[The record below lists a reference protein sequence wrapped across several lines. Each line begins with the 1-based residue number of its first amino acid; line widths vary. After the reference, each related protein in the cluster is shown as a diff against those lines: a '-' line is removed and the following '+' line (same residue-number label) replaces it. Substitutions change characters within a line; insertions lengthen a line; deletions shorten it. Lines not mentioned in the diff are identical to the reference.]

1 MIRLLLTITSS
12 CSRTCHRKSDPED
25 RVAEGEGRD
34 EHLSDTDILSEK
46 CNIGKNH
53 PVFLNSD
60 AQQRHLRD
68 AHKI

>member
-1 MIRLLLTITSS
+1 MIRLLLTIASS
-12 CSRTCHRKSDPED
+12 CSRYRKSDPED
-25 RVAEGEGRD
+25 RVAEGKGRD

-46 CNIGKNH
+46 CNAGKNH

-60 AQQRHLRD
+60 AQQRHLGD

>member
-1 MIRLLLTITSS
+1 MIRLLSTITSS
-12 CSRTCHRKSDPED
+12 CSRYRKSDPED

-46 CNIGKNH
+46 DNIGKSH